1 MKSLRFRPVTETR
14 LSRLESKNR
23 IQPGRKIAL
32 RSGILAWMLLV
43 TPVLADAAGPEYVGS
58 EACTSCHES
67 AANAWRGSHHAL
79 AWTWPSAATVAA
91 DFDGT
96 EFVHDG
102 MTARFRMESDGSYH
116 VVVTEKDGVT
126 TDYPIHS
133 VAGIEPLQQY
143 LLETEPGRLQSF
155 DVVWNTQDNHWFHL
169 YPDQDLPPDNALHWT
184 GPYKNWNAR
193 CAECHATGFEKG
205 YDPLSRHYTSTY
217 SEIGVGCEACHG
229 PGSAHIEWAAAP
241 DTWVAAGGLNVH
253 GFSQSFANAE
263 ATIQQCS
270 TCHSRREAHDDRSP
284 VPGTPFH
291 DAYGLALLQPGLYH
305 ADGQILDEVY
315 VHGSFLQSRK
325 YAMGVGCLNCHEAH
339 SAGLREEGNAL
350 CTQCHSTAGS
360 PVFPSVRAAAYDTGE
375 HHFHAQGSAGAQC
388 INCHAPEQVYM
399 GNDWRADHSF
409 RVPRPDLAART
420 GAPDACTI
428 CHVDQSSAWA
438 AAEIAARYPES
449 RHRGPHFGSVLAAG
463 RIDAMAARSD
473 LAALAQDKS
482 QPGIARATALWL
494 LESESDAELAAQL
507 VPLLSDGDPLVRSA
521 AVRLQ
526 RSAPAEARVVRL
538 LEVLDDPVR
547 SVRMSAAQA
556 LLGAPVARLPSARQ
570 AELDVAMSEWRAA
583 MASRVDF
590 PETHLQLA
598 GVALTLRAFP
608 QAEAAF
614 RETVQLDPQRVEAWI
629 MLVRL
634 AAATRGAEAATAV
647 IEQALAVLPD
657 DASLMGLRE
666 ELLGLSGDE
675 Q

>member
-1 MKSLRFRPVTETR
+1 MRVGL
-14 LSRLESKNR
+14 L
-23 IQPGRKIAL
+23 I
-32 RSGILAWMLLV
+32 WMLMV
-43 TPVLADAAGPEYVGS
+43 AAVDAGNGVPDYVGS
-58 EACTSCHES
+58 SVCFSCHQSEAS
-67 AANAWRGSHHAL
+67 AWRESHHAL
-79 AWTWPSAATVAA
+79 AWTRPSAETVVA

-102 MTARFRMESDGSYH
+102 MSSRFRIESDGSYH
-116 VVVTEKDGVT
+116 ITVTEKNGVT
-126 TDYPIHS
+126 TDYRVHS

-155 DVVWNTQDNHWFHL
+155 DVVWDTEDKRWFHL
-169 YPDQDLPPDNALHWT
+169 YPDQDLPPSDALHWT

-205 YDPLSRHYTSTY
+205 YDQSLRRYASIF

-229 PGSAHIEWAAAP
+229 PGAAHLEWAAAP
-241 DTWVAAGGLNVH
+241 DTWAAPEGVDGY
-253 GFSQSFANAE
+253 GFSQSFASAE
-263 ATIQQCS
+263 ATIQQCA
-270 TCHSRREAHDDRSP
+270 TCHSRREAHADTSP
-284 VPGTPFH
+284 LPGTSFH

-305 ADGQILDEVY
+305 ADGQILEEVY

-325 YAMGVGCLNCHEAH
+325 YAMGVGCLECHDAH
-339 SAGLREEGNAL
+339 SADLRSEGNTL
-350 CTQCHSTAGS
+350 CMQCHSPAGNS
-360 PVFPSVRAAAYDTGE
+360 DFPSVRRAVYDSAE
-375 HHFHAQGSAGAQC
+375 HHFHAPGSAGAQC
-388 INCHAPEQVYM
+388 ISCHAPEQVYM

-409 RVPRPDLAART
+409 RVPRPDLAAQT
-420 GAPDACTI
+420 GAPDACTS
-428 CHVDQSSAWA
+428 CHVGQSSAWA

-449 RHRGPHFGSVLAAG
+449 RHRRPHFGSVLAAG
-463 RIDAMAARSD
+463 RSDATAARSD

-482 QPGIARATALWL
+482 LPGIARATALWL
-494 LESESDAELAAQL
+494 LESESDAGLAAQL
-507 VPLLSDGDPLVRSA
+507 VPLLSDRDPVVRSA

-526 RSAPAEARVVRL
+526 RSAAAEARVLRL

-556 LLGAPVARLPSARQ
+556 LLGAPVARLPIARQ
-570 AELDVAMSEWRAA
+570 AELDAAMSEWRAA

-614 RETVQLDPQRVEAWI
+614 REAVQLDPQRVEAWI

-634 AAATRGAEAATAV
+634 AAATRGTEAAMTV

-657 DASLMGLRE
+657 DDSLVRLRE
-666 ELLGLSGDE
+666 EVLALSGDE

>member
-1 MKSLRFRPVTETR
+1 MRF
-14 LSRLESKNR
+14 S
-23 IQPGRKIAL
+23 AL
-32 RSGILAWMLLV
+32 VGILWMA
-43 TPVLADAAGPEYVGS
+43 PVAVDAAEPAYVGS
-58 EACTSCHES
+58 EACASCHKSE
-67 AANAWRGSHHAL
+67 AGAWRESHHAL
-79 AWTWPSAATVAA
+79 AWTWPSTGTVVA

-102 MTARFRMESDGSYH
+102 MRSRFRIESDDSYH
-116 VVVTEKDGVT
+116 VTVTEKDGAT
-126 TDYPIHS
+126 TDYRVHS

-143 LLETEPGRLQSF
+143 LLETGPGRLQSF
-155 DVVWNTQDNHWFHL
+155 DVVWDTQEDRWFHL
-169 YPDQDLPPDNALHWT
+169 YPDQNLPPDDALHWT

-193 CAECHATGFEKG
+193 CAECHATAFEKS
-205 YDPLSRHYTSTY
+205 YDQSLRRYASTF

-229 PGSAHIEWAAAP
+229 PGAAHLEWADAP
-241 DTWVAAGGLNVH
+241 DTWAAPEGVDGY
-253 GFSQSFANAE
+253 GFSQSFASAE
-263 ATIQQCS
+263 ETIQQCAA
-270 TCHSRREAHDDRSP
+270 CHSRREAHDDASP

-305 ADGQILDEVY
+305 ADGQILEEVY
-315 VHGSFLQSRK
+315 VYGSFLQSRK
-325 YAMGVGCLNCHEAH
+325 YALGVGCLECHDAH
-339 SAGLREEGNAL
+339 SADLRSEGNTL
-350 CTQCHSTAGS
+350 CMQCHSPAGNTD
-360 PVFPSVRAAAYDTGE
+360 FPSVRKAVYDSAE
-375 HHFHAQGSAGAQC
+375 HHFHAPGSAGAQC
-388 INCHAPEQVYM
+388 ISCHAPERVYM

-409 RVPRPDLAART
+409 RIPRPDLAAQT
-420 GAPDACTI
+420 GAPDACTS
-428 CHVDQSSAWA
+428 CHVGQSSAWA

-449 RHRGPHFGSVLAAG
+449 RHRRRHFGSVLAAG
-463 RIDAMAARSD
+463 RIDAIAARSD
-473 LAALAQDKS
+473 LATLAQDKS

-494 LESESDAELAAQL
+494 LESESDAELAEQL
-507 VPLLSDGDPLVRSA
+507 APLMSDRDPVVRSA

-526 RSAPAEARVVRL
+526 RSAPAEARVLRL

-547 SVRMSAAQA
+547 SVRMGAAQA

-570 AELDVAMSEWRAA
+570 AELDAAMSEWRAA

-614 RETVQLDPQRVEAWI
+614 RETVRLDPQRVEAWV

-634 AAATRGAEAATAV
+634 AAATGGPEAATAV

-657 DASLMGLRE
+657 DDSLVRLRE
-666 ELLGLSGDE
+666 EVLALSGDD